1 MIKSMTGYGR
11 SESSVH
17 GRTLTVEVK
26 SVNNRYLD
34 CSVRL
39 PRVYICA
46 EDGVQRRVKQKISR
60 GKVDVYVNIENTSED
75 AVSVTLNQSVAAGY
89 LSALRTMKE
98 TFQLQGELSVGLVFR
113 MCSGW
118 TRCRRIWSSWRQI
131 FTKWQSVRW
140 RILMGCVPGKGRN

>member
-98 TFQLQGELSVGLVFR
+98 TFQLQGELSVGLLSGFPDVFR
-113 MCSGW
+113 VD
-118 TRCRRIWSSWRQI
+118 
-131 FTKWQSVRW
+131 K
-140 RILMGCVPGKGRN
+140 VPEDLEQLAADIHQVAECARFA

>member
-60 GKVDVYVNIENTSED
+60 GKVDVYVNIENT
-75 AVSVTLNQSVAAGY
+75 
-89 LSALRTMKE
+89 
-98 TFQLQGELSVGLVFR
+98 
-113 MCSGW
+113 
-118 TRCRRIWSSWRQI
+118 
-131 FTKWQSVRW
+131 
-140 RILMGCVPGKGRN
+140 